1 MGNPQSPPHRKA
13 DPPSV
18 LADTI
23 RNPKSEGGLELI
35 SGSVEET
42 QAIGERIGRLL
53 RPGDVVA
60 FFGEL
65 GTGKTTLIQGIAK
78 GLGRDPEAV
87 KSPTFVLMREY
98 PPGPP
103 CTKAARPG
111 DHYGRSGGVGP
122 GAPITTAGAG
132 GEAPLIH
139 IDGYRL
145 ADARAVSWLDLDL
158 MFSPRKITVIE
169 WAERFTGALPEQH
182 IEVRLSHVSANRRRL
197 SFVPSGDRATEV
209 VAQLQ
214 SAISAT
220 LGGGRNPHSA
230 ISATKVDDAPA
241 RD

>member
-1 MGNPQSPPHRKA
+1 MVNPKSKIQ
-13 DPPSV
+13 
-18 LADTI
+18 
-23 RNPKSEGGLELI
+23 NPKSEKVVEFL

-60 FFGEL
+60 LFGEL
-65 GTGKTTLIQGIAK
+65 GTGKTTLIQGLAR

-103 CTKAARPG
+103 FT
-111 DHYGRSGGVGP
+111 S
-122 GAPITTAGAG
+122 AGAG
-132 GEAPLIH
+132 GEVPLVH

-158 MFSPRKITVIE
+158 VFSPRKITVIE
-169 WAERFTGALPEQH
+169 WAERFAGALPEDRL
-182 IEVRLSHVSANRRRL
+182 EVRLSHVSANRRRL
-197 SFVPSGDRATEV
+197 VLVPSGPRAAEMVTR
-209 VAQLQ
+209 LQ
-214 SAISAT
+214 QQSKIQNPKSKISSVEEHHAT
-220 LGGGRNPHSA
+220 
-230 ISATKVDDAPA
+230 A